1 MIEARASI
9 DSAKQVISILK
20 KLKAEL
26 KGTYSFHDI
35 IFVPKDSER
44 SLNDGFVRVR
54 VYKTNNW
61 DQKNVVVTQKETI
74 IHQKGKES
82 KILFR
87 KEFDTKEEAFLFV
100 NKKYGLDF
108 QQSME
113 FDLSGEEYQLGSAR
127 LFIDTIQYL
136 GPTVEIVVKDERE
149 LPHLLKMIKVK
160 EVFQDCVPEKIR
172 KIKMEELGE
181 AKKHSSI
188 YNPAEDSYLLKGCI
202 EKFAEGRVLDMG
214 TGSGILAFTALD
226 HPYVSEVV
234 AVDINPEAILQLKK
248 EIKEKHLRRITALVS
263 DLFSD
268 VQGKFNVIL
277 FNPPY
282 LPQDKGIE
290 DVALYGGKKG
300 WEIAQK
306 FFEHASHHLVQDG
319 KILFLFSSLT
329 GKEKIEDII
338 KSYLFQFQEIA
349 KEKLPQFEEL
359 YVYMVEKSPLLR
371 ELEKKNVEQIRYFT
385 HGKRGSIFR
394 GEIDRSKLVKT
405 HFPGKKDIQQVIIKI
420 KREESDAI
428 GRIANEVKWLTAL
441 NLYNIGPRLLFS
453 GEGYFVTSFIEGMF
467 IMEWIASHRS
477 AEVKKVLHNVLQ
489 QCFVMD
495 TKKVNKEEMH
505 HPLKHIV
512 VDPNN
517 RPILLDFERCAHA
530 EKPHN
535 VTQFIEF
542 ICRMKKE
549 LEGKGISVPV
559 VELRELSKQYKEEMT
574 KENLNWM
581 IEQIC

>member
-188 YNPAEDSYLLKGCI
+188 YNPAEDSYLL
-202 EKFAEGRVLDMG
+202 
-214 TGSGILAFTALD
+214 
-226 HPYVSEVV
+226 
-234 AVDINPEAILQLKK
+234 
-248 EIKEKHLRRITALVS
+248 
-263 DLFSD
+263 
-268 VQGKFNVIL
+268 
-277 FNPPY
+277 
-282 LPQDKGIE
+282 
-290 DVALYGGKKG
+290 
-300 WEIAQK
+300 
-306 FFEHASHHLVQDG
+306 
-319 KILFLFSSLT
+319 
-329 GKEKIEDII
+329 
-338 KSYLFQFQEIA
+338 
-349 KEKLPQFEEL
+349 
-359 YVYMVEKSPLLR
+359 
-371 ELEKKNVEQIRYFT
+371 
-385 HGKRGSIFR
+385 
-394 GEIDRSKLVKT
+394 
-405 HFPGKKDIQQVIIKI
+405 
-420 KREESDAI
+420 
-428 GRIANEVKWLTAL
+428 
-441 NLYNIGPRLLFS
+441 
-453 GEGYFVTSFIEGMF
+453 
-467 IMEWIASHRS
+467 
-477 AEVKKVLHNVLQ
+477 
-489 QCFVMD
+489 
-495 TKKVNKEEMH
+495 
-505 HPLKHIV
+505 
-512 VDPNN
+512 
-517 RPILLDFERCAHA
+517 
-530 EKPHN
+530 
-535 VTQFIEF
+535 
-542 ICRMKKE
+542 
-549 LEGKGISVPV
+549 
-559 VELRELSKQYKEEMT
+559 
-574 KENLNWM
+574 
-581 IEQIC
+581 